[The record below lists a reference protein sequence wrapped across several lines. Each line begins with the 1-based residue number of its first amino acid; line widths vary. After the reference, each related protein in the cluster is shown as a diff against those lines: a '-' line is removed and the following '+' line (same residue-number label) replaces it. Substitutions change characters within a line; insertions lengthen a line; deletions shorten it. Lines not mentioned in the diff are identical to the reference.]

1 MSPTSTGMTASLPYV
16 SRNGVSPVG
25 VLVVV
30 LYVHSM
36 LGSSSGHIPFC
47 PLEPS
52 LDNFERRSVHD
63 FNLAVSLRV
72 GEGGVMISDPQLRAK
87 ILKEVVVE
95 LFSVV

>member
-1 MSPTSTGMTASLPYV
+1 MSPTSTGMTAPLLYV

-25 VLVVV
+25 VLVVF
-30 LYVHSM
+30 LYAHSM

-47 PLEPS
+47 PLESS
-52 LDNFERRSVHD
+52 LDNFERRSVRD

-72 GEGGVMISDPQLRAK
+72 GEGGVMISNPQLRAK
-87 ILKEVVVE
+87 IPEGVVVE